1 MGNRKF
7 QFASRGPQKGWFE
20 GGWLKLQEIQDFWP
34 TLEIEN
40 NREKMTL
47 EKKKKDF
54 DHQFDL
60 QISCNF
66 SFLFFFFFER
76 PHKFFN

>member
-1 MGNRKF
+1 MRNRKF

-40 NREKMTL
+40 NRKKMTL
-47 EKKKKDF
+47 EKKRF
-54 DHQFDL
+54 
-60 QISCNF
+60 
-66 SFLFFFFFER
+66 
-76 PHKFFN
+76 

>member
-1 MGNRKF
+1 MRNRKF

-20 GGWLKLQEIQDFWP
+20 GGWLKLQEIQDFCP

-40 NREKMTL
+40 NRK
-47 EKKKKDF
+47 KNDPVKKKDF
-54 DHQFDL
+54 DHHQFDL

-66 SFLFFFFFER
+66 SFF
-76 PHKFFN
+76 